1 MKIAVGVT
9 NKESKELNEMFAR
22 SPLFA
27 IVEINGSKLLSEEFK
42 ENHFAGQMSGAG
54 TAVIEELTKAGVEAV
69 ICANLGPKALD
80 LSKQLGIKAYKSE
93 SLNYEETLKKFL
105 DGNLSEIK

>member
-1 MKIAVGVT
+1 MKIAVGVK

-27 IVEINGSKLLSEEFK
+27 IVEIDESKLLSEEFK
-42 ENHFAGQMSGAG
+42 ENYFADQMSGAG
-54 TAVIEELTKAGVEAV
+54 TAVVEELAKDGVEAV

-80 LSKQLGIKAYKSE
+80 LSKQLGIKAYRSE
-93 SLNYEETLKKFL
+93 SLNYEETLNKL
-105 DGNLSEIK
+105 LEGNLSEIK